1 MKKNIGIWIDT
12 KQAFIIKLL
21 NNKHSIKKIDSNIE
35 TRERILGESKKYG
48 RFGNQYLTYEKN
60 TENKRKNQTTIFFKI
75 LLKEIVNY
83 NSIVLFGPSNMKNLF
98 EKEIRESAARI
109 EVKDM
114 PLVNA
119 NKTQMFQLFQNLL
132 GNALKYRDKEMPRIV
147 VSSKELPDHYIFSIE
162 DNGIGI
168 DKAYHEKIFQIFQ
181 RLHSK
186 GSYSGTGIG
195 LAICKKIVERH
206 GGSIWVEGEKEKG
219 SRFYFTLAK

>member
-98 EKEIRESAARI
+98 EKEIKKNKQFTYKIISVSTTKLLTENQMVAW
-109 EVKDM
+109 VK
-114 PLVNA
+114 N
-119 NKTQMFQLFQNLL
+119 
-132 GNALKYRDKEMPRIV
+132 
-147 VSSKELPDHYIFSIE
+147 
-162 DNGIGI
+162 
-168 DKAYHEKIFQIFQ
+168 
-181 RLHSK
+181 
-186 GSYSGTGIG
+186 
-195 LAICKKIVERH
+195 
-206 GGSIWVEGEKEKG
+206 
-219 SRFYFTLAK
+219 FYKN